1 MSSRIKNLSTI
12 SSSTCHLYNVLPI
25 PTYYTPSKSIK
36 NFIQEIEFP
45 WFSSLIHVIITQGEK
60 LLNIPLTR
68 TCQATAMAWHP
79 TKKILAVGWDNG
91 ELLVWNEH
99 DHELHESLPLH
110 KTSITVLGWSSA
122 GTRLSSGDKVKIW
135 NIWDPYHEIHSNI
148 LKSYT

>member
-1 MSSRIKNLSTI
+1 
-12 SSSTCHLYNVLPI
+12 
-25 PTYYTPSKSIK
+25 
-36 NFIQEIEFP
+36 
-45 WFSSLIHVIITQGEK
+45 
-60 LLNIPLTR
+60 
-68 TCQATAMAWHP
+68 MAWHP

-135 NIWDPYHEIHSNI
+135 NIWNSYNEIYSNI
-148 LKSYT
+148 LKSYI

>member
-1 MSSRIKNLSTI
+1 
-12 SSSTCHLYNVLPI
+12 
-25 PTYYTPSKSIK
+25 
-36 NFIQEIEFP
+36 
-45 WFSSLIHVIITQGEK
+45 
-60 LLNIPLTR
+60 
-68 TCQATAMAWHP
+68 MAWHP

-148 LKSYT
+148 FEKSQVVVKSCFHNFKRESKEWADL